1 MLDLNDITGIS
12 AVARD
17 IAFVVVCIV
26 VTIAVLLI
34 LSGVRKATRRLNEAM
49 DRVDDLLDTIV
60 AARDSL
66 NELRQRVRSRSG
78 VGRDNSDGGFN
89 VVTWLLSPLGYVIGQ
104 RFKRR
109 SQNRQQGDETR
120 NG

>member
-1 MLDLNDITGIS
+1 MDLNDITGIS

-17 IAFVVVCIV
+17 VAFVVVCIV
-26 VTIAVLLI
+26 LTIAVLLI

-49 DRVDDLLDTIV
+49 DRVDNLLDTVV

-66 NELRQRVRSRSG
+66 TAFRQRVRNRNK
-78 VGRDNSDGGFN
+78 VGTDNSDGGFN
-89 VVTWLLSPLGYVIGQ
+89 VVSWLLTPLGYLIGQ

-109 SQNRQQGDETR
+109 SRDDETINR
-120 NG
+120 

>member
-49 DRVDDLLDTIV
+49 DRVDDLLDTVV

-66 NELRQRVRSRSG
+66 NELRQRVRSRSS
-78 VGRDNSDGGFN
+78 VGADNSDSGFN
-89 VVTWLLSPLGYVIGQ
+89 VVTWLLTPLGYVIGQ

-109 SQNRQQGDETR
+109 SPKSDQEDETR